1 MCVYSF
7 RGSLRR
13 VPSPVVSSA
22 NAVASSCQ
30 CTILDLTAGM
40 CVYSFRGAHQ
50 MSAFTGSSLPMHSL
64 LHVTPTVVGLS
75 ARTCVYFFRNKLRS
89 RPALMSPPTNAFSSA
104 SLEPPPGMPP
114 AIGSTKRLGNQE
126 NLASPY
132 PISSDLIS
140 GSKSAVKQPKR
151 EIEERSRVVPPR
163 HSQQPFRVDSDED
176 SASAS
181 SLSSSSSSS
190 SSGVIANG
198 AGLKKASGQGTK
210 ATALR
215 AAPRSRSTKDNQVS
229 SSSSTCFLPSGSVL
243 NMAGH

>member
-1 MCVYSF
+1 
-7 RGSLRR
+7 
-13 VPSPVVSSA
+13 
-22 NAVASSCQ
+22 
-30 CTILDLTAGM
+30 M
-40 CVYSFRGAHQ
+40 CVYSFRGADQ
-50 MSAFTGSSLPMHSL
+50 SSAFTGESLPMHSL
-64 LHVTPTVVGLS
+64 LHVSPTLVGVS

-132 PISSDLIS
+132 PISSDLTS

-190 SSGVIANG
+190 SGVTANR
-198 AGLKKASGQGTK
+198 AGPKKASGQGTK

-229 SSSSTCFLPSGSVL
+229 SSSSTCFLPPGSVL
-243 NMAGH
+243 NTAGHACNSPWGWAAGQDKKSLF